1 MDNLKKRP
9 VFIDLRTDF
18 GFKRCFGDE
27 KVMKRFLNIII
38 GKEYG
43 EIESLVFENVESTR
57 VRECQRGVTFDLR
70 CRLANGDE
78 VIVEMQNYGHRF
90 FQTRA
95 NYYLYNLMDKHIG
108 KGTAW
113 SERETDIPHL
123 IGVFILGAPMDEL
136 KEVITQTAECD
147 LSTKEII
154 WDRLR
159 KYYISLPNFS
169 FDVTNAKLS
178 DEDIW
183 IQTIKN
189 IGKMERIDPKI
200 YDRADDEL
208 KALIDKAR
216 ISALSDEE
224 YSRYE
229 AELKVLSDEGTAE
242 RYGFDRGVK
251 KGESIGLV
259 KGKAIGLEE
268 GKAIGLE
275 KGRNEERQEIISN
288 LLASGI
294 APQQIAEFT
303 KIPLEEVLRV
313 KNAND

>member
-57 VRECQRGVTFDLR
+57 VRESQRGVTFDLR

-136 KEVITQTAECD
+136 TEVITQTAECD

-259 KGKAIGLEE
+259 KGEAIGLEK

-303 KIPLEEVLRV
+303 KIPLEEVLMV
-313 KNAND
+313 KNSQ

>member
-57 VRECQRGVTFDLR
+57 VRESQRGVTFDLR

-136 KEVITQTAECD
+136 TEVITQTAECD

-154 WDRLR
+154 WDRIR

-169 FDVTNAKLS
+169 FDISKLS

-216 ISALSDEE
+216 ISALS
-224 YSRYE
+224 
-229 AELKVLSDEGTAE
+229 
-242 RYGFDRGVK
+242 
-251 KGESIGLV
+251 
-259 KGKAIGLEE
+259 
-268 GKAIGLE
+268 
-275 KGRNEERQEIISN
+275 
-288 LLASGI
+288 
-294 APQQIAEFT
+294 
-303 KIPLEEVLRV
+303 
-313 KNAND
+313 

>member
-1 MDNLKKRP
+1 
-9 VFIDLRTDF
+9 
-18 GFKRCFGDE
+18 
-27 KVMKRFLNIII
+27 
-38 GKEYG
+38 
-43 EIESLVFENVESTR
+43 
-57 VRECQRGVTFDLR
+57 
-70 CRLANGDE
+70 
-78 VIVEMQNYGHRF
+78 
-90 FQTRA
+90 
-95 NYYLYNLMDKHIG
+95 
-108 KGTAW
+108 
-113 SERETDIPHL
+113 
-123 IGVFILGAPMDEL
+123 
-136 KEVITQTAECD
+136 
-147 LSTKEII
+147 
-154 WDRLR
+154 
-159 KYYISLPNFS
+159 
-169 FDVTNAKLS
+169 
-178 DEDIW
+178 
-183 IQTIKN
+183 
-189 IGKMERIDPKI
+189 MERIDPKI

-259 KGKAIGLEE
+259 KGEAIGLEKGKAIGLEE

-275 KGRNEERQEIISN
+275 KGRNEERQEIIIN

-313 KNAND
+313 KNSQ